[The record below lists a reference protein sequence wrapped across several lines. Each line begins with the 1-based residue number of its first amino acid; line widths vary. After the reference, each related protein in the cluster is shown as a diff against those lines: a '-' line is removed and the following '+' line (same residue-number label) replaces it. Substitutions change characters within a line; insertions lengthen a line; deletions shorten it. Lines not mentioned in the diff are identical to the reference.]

1 MSVTPSSSPFV
12 RSASSGNARCRYSS
26 RLIIL
31 VMSVPSVRAAGA
43 PRPSLCTYGYITSS
57 RGDLQRLIA
66 IPQDHRHNERSH
78 VRAVRR
84 TDDDR
89 CVWPVPGNGQR
100 VRADRAGDRGEVFG
114 VERRSRHVLVER
126 RDDFVMDIAA
136 VDTDADKLKCAFAL
150 TIHGEP
156 GHGFELD
163 MMVTVP
169 DKRRRGLERVL

>member
-1 MSVTPSSSPFV
+1 MSVTPSSSPFMS
-12 RSASSGNARCRYSS
+12 SASSGNARCRYSS
-26 RLIIL
+26 RLIIA
-31 VMSVPSVRAAGA
+31 VMSAPSVRAAGA

-57 RGDLQRLIA
+57 RGYLQRLIA

-114 VERRSRHVLVER
+114 AERRSRDFSAAAHHVDR
-126 RDDFVMDIAA
+126 VMDIAA
-136 VDTDADKLKCAFAL
+136 VDTDAHDL
-150 TIHGEP
+150 
-156 GHGFELD
+156 ELAVLAGRLNLNVRVVVAD
-163 MMVTVP
+163 E
-169 DKRRRGLERVL
+169 RRRGLERVL